1 GRVNAWAAKFATKIA
16 VSFQETTIFFSVKIV
31 SHTGQPIRKE
41 LMEPL
46 HEGAYQFLKLSGDVP
61 TILILGGSTGAQII
75 NDTLVDALPELVKN
89 YQIIHQTGKIN
100 FKDVVARTNTML
112 VNNPYKNRYRAFE
125 YLDPLAMRMSVG
137 IANLIISR
145 AGSAIFEI
153 AVWGIPSI
161 IIPITDS
168 QGDHQRKNAYSY
180 ARTTACVVLDEAN
193 LTPNILISEATRLLS
208 NPAQLEVMKKAAL
221 GFGNRNAARAIAKE
235 ILAIALRHEI

>member
-1 GRVNAWAAKFATKIA
+1 
-16 VSFQETTIFFSVKIV
+16 
-31 SHTGQPIRKE
+31 
-41 LMEPL
+41 M
-46 HEGAYQFLKLSGDVP
+46 P

-180 ARTTACVVLDEAN
+180 ARTKACVVLEESN